1 MMFRTELRADQ
12 RLDPPRDVALPCRR
26 AIGAEQVFAQLPR
39 GRRAPLALAADDIFR
54 HALANDGARR
64 FSGLGAIAVE
74 RFFQIGSQSER
85 FGHGLYLVIQ
95 IVKVYHDNED
105 SVKHLLLVG
114 GGHSHLAVL
123 KSFGD
128 APAEGVQLSLLSPRR
143 YAFYSGMV
151 PGVVAGHYRP
161 EDCRIDLLSLAAR
174 ADARF
179 FQDSAVGMDP
189 ARREVITARGE
200 RLAYDF
206 LSLDIGSATREPAG
220 TGEQPIRVR
229 PVEAFLAGWERL
241 RESARRGEVRRI
253 AVVGGGAAG
262 VEVLLAMR
270 HALAGVAV
278 DFALFSELP
287 VLAGHGARG
296 AMVRVLGARG
306 VEVHSGRKVVA
317 VGEDKIELEGGER
330 FEAQAAV
337 WATGASAPSWIAQ
350 SGLATDSLGFVE
362 VSDTL
367 QSRSHPGVFA
377 AGDVASVV
385 GEARPKSGVFAVRQG
400 PVLAR
405 NLRRALAGEA
415 AEPFRPPSRSLAL
428 ISCGDKYA
436 VASWGGLAV
445 QGAWVWRWKDRI
457 DRRFVERY
465 RL

>member
-1 MMFRTELRADQ
+1 
-12 RLDPPRDVALPCRR
+12 
-26 AIGAEQVFAQLPR
+26 
-39 GRRAPLALAADDIFR
+39 
-54 HALANDGARR
+54 
-64 FSGLGAIAVE
+64 
-74 RFFQIGSQSER
+74 
-85 FGHGLYLVIQ
+85 
-95 IVKVYHDNED
+95 
-105 SVKHLLLVG
+105 VKHLLLVG

-128 APAEGVQLSLLSPRR
+128 TPAGGARLTLVNPSRH
-143 YAFYSGMV
+143 AFYSGMV
-151 PGVVAGHYRP
+151 PGVVAGHYP
-161 EDCRIDLLSLAAR
+161 PGDCRIDLGALAAR
-174 ADARF
+174 AGARF

-206 LSLDIGSATREPAG
+206 LSLDIGSAIREPAG
-220 TGEQPIRVR
+220 TGEHAIRVR

-241 RESARRGEVRRI
+241 RESARNGEVRRI
-253 AVVGGGAAG
+253 AVLGGGAAG

-296 AMVRVLGARG
+296 AIVRILGVRG
-306 VEVHSGRKVVA
+306 VAVHTGRKVVA
-317 VGEDKIELEGGER
+317 MDKDKIELEGGER
-330 FEAQAAV
+330 FEAQASV
-337 WATGASAPSWIAQ
+337 WATGASAPPWIAQ

-367 QSRSHPGVFA
+367 QSQSRPEIFA
-377 AGDVASVV
+377 AGDVASVI

-415 AEPFRPPSRSLAL
+415 TEPFRPPSRSLAL
-428 ISCGDKYA
+428 ISCGDRYA

-445 QGAWVWRWKDRI
+445 EGAWVWRWKDRI

-465 RL
+465 RFETAKS